1 MSRPSF
7 YLVDDA
13 MDMTQDNLIANVADV
28 TSEKTQTWDVSKPTT
43 GIGDSVKRTEDER
56 FVVGQGRYVDDHHFP
71 GQLYAR
77 FVRSPYAHANIE
89 SIDISYA
96 IQSPGVVAVYTGH
109 DMLADGVGS
118 IPCGWLIHDAE
129 GNPMAEPPHYP
140 LAIDKVRHVGEP
152 VAVVIAESLIEALD
166 GVDAVDV
173 QYEHL
178 DAVVSTEEAVRPGA
192 PQVWDHVPN
201 NICCDWHLG
210 DQVAVDA
217 AFQMAKHVTRI
228 ELTNNRLVAAPMEPR
243 AAIAI
248 YSSSMQEMTLYTT
261 SQNPHTIRSMLCN
274 TVLKMPEN
282 KMRVISPDVGGGF
295 GTKIFLY
302 PEETTVSWAS
312 KQLGRPVRWTSD
324 RSESFL
330 TDAHGRDHRTVA
342 ELAMDAF
349 GKFLGLRVKT
359 LANVGAY
366 LSSGATAIPTFYYA
380 PLLSGVYR
388 IPEIHCNVVVTFTNT
403 NSVDAYRGAGR
414 PEATYVL
421 ERLIDKAAREIG
433 RDRVELRRQNFI
445 QAHEFPYA
453 TPGGLVYDSGDHE
466 ATLRV
471 ALEKAGWNDFPA
483 RQRAARERGMY
494 RGIGISTYVEI
505 AGGSPSKVQGQLGS
519 RGGRAES
526 AQVRVHPSGAVTVF
540 SGSHSHGQSHETTF
554 AQLVCD
560 RFGVSIE
567 KVKIIQGDTDQ
578 VAFGRGTAASRSLVL
593 GGSAIVK
600 AMDKILCK
608 GVRIAAHLMQ
618 VADDSVTFKKGVFH
632 TDVGSRTVSF
642 EEVARAA
649 YTLHDYPIENVE
661 PGLDEI
667 AFYDPLN
674 WTYPCGCHI
683 CELEI
688 DPQTGVVELI
698 QIVAVDD
705 VGTVVNPMVV
715 HGQLHGGL
723 AQGIGQALYER
734 CVYDDSGQ
742 LLTGSFQDYCM
753 PRADD
758 FPNFNIAIESTPCEH
773 NPLNAK
779 GCAEVGSVGIP
790 PAIIN
795 AVLDALSDLNVET
808 IQMPATALAIW
819 TAIQEAKARGKA

>member
-1 MSRPSF
+1 
-7 YLVDDA
+7 
-13 MDMTQDNLIANVADV
+13 MDMTLDNAIADAADV

-43 GIGDSVKRTEDER
+43 GIGDSVKRTEDAR
-56 FVVGQGRYVDDHHFP
+56 FVAGQGRYVDDHYFP

-77 FVRSPYAHANIE
+77 FVRSPYAHAKIE

-96 IQSPGVVAVYTGH
+96 MESPGVVVVYTGH

-118 IPCGWLIHDAE
+118 IPCGWLIHDVD

-140 LAIDKVRHVGEP
+140 LAIDKVRHIGEP

-178 DAVVSTEEAVRPGA
+178 DAVVSTEDAVRSGA
-192 PQVWDHVPN
+192 PQVWDHIPN

-210 DQVAVDA
+210 DQAMVDA
-217 AFQMAKHVTRI
+217 AFQKAEYVTRI

-243 AAIAI
+243 AAIAV

-342 ELAMDAF
+342 ELAMDAS
-349 GKFLGLRVKT
+349 GQFLGLRVKT

-366 LSSGATAIPTFYYA
+366 LTSGATAIPTFYYA

-433 RDRVELRRQNFI
+433 RDRVDLRRQNFI
-445 QAHEFPYA
+445 RAHEFPYA

-471 ALEKAGWNDFPA
+471 ALEKAGWNDFPV
-483 RQRAARERGMY
+483 RQRAARERGVY

-560 RFGVSIE
+560 RLGVPIE
-567 KVKIIQGDTDQ
+567 KVKIVQGDTDQ

-593 GGSAIVK
+593 GGSAIIK
-600 AMDKILCK
+600 AMDKVVSK
-608 GVRIAAHLMQ
+608 GVRIASHLMQ
-618 VADDSVTFKKGVFH
+618 AADDDVTFEKGVFRAAA
-632 TDVGSRTVSF
+632 GSRTVSF
-642 EEVARAA
+642 EDVARAA

-661 PGLDEI
+661 PGLDET

-705 VGTVVNPMVV
+705 VGVVVNPMVV

-723 AQGIGQALYER
+723 AQGIGQALYEG

-758 FPNFNIAIESTPCEH
+758 FPNFDIAIESTPCEH
-773 NPLNAK
+773 NPLKAK
-779 GCAEVGSVGIP
+779 GCAEVGSVGVP

-795 AVLDALSDLNVET
+795 AVLDALSDLDVET
-808 IQMPATALAIW
+808 IQMPATAVAIW
-819 TAIQEAKARGKA
+819 TAIQEAKARRTA

>member
-1 MSRPSF
+1 
-7 YLVDDA
+7 
-13 MDMTQDNLIANVADV
+13 MDMTLDKAVVQAPDTTSETKQPWNVA
-28 TSEKTQTWDVSKPTT
+28 KPAT
-43 GIGDSVKRTEDER
+43 GIGASVKRTEDAR
-56 FVVGQGRYVDDHHFP
+56 FVTGQGRYVDDHHFR

-77 FVRSPYAHANIE
+77 FVRSPYAHASIENIDTSFAME
-89 SIDISYA
+89 
-96 IQSPGVVAVYTGH
+96 SPGVIAVYTGQ
-109 DMLADGVGS
+109 DLLADGVGS
-118 IPCGWLIHDAE
+118 IPCGWLIHDAD

-140 LAIDKVRHVGEP
+140 LAVDKVRHIGEP
-152 VAVVIAESLIEALD
+152 VAIVIAESLVEAMD

-173 QYEHL
+173 QYEPL
-178 DAVVSTEEAVRPGA
+178 DAVVKTQDAIRPGA
-192 PQVWDHVPN
+192 PRVWDHIPD

-210 DQVAVDA
+210 DQADVDA
-217 AFQMAKHVTRI
+217 AFQQAAHVTQI
-228 ELTNNRLVAAPMEPR
+228 ELTNNRLVPAPMEPR
-243 AAIAI
+243 AAIAV

-274 TVLKMPEN
+274 SVLNLPEN

-302 PEETTVSWAS
+302 PEETTVCWAS

-324 RSESFL
+324 RSEAFL
-330 TDAHGRDHRTVA
+330 TDAHGRDHRTIA
-342 ELAMDAF
+342 ELAMDAS
-349 GKFLGLRVKT
+349 GTFLGLRVKT

-366 LSSGATAIPTFYYA
+366 LTSGATAIPTFYYA

-388 IPEIHCNVVVTFTNT
+388 IPYIHCNVVVTFTNT

-421 ERLIDKAAREIG
+421 ERLIDKAARELG
-433 RDRVELRRQNFI
+433 VDRVQLRRQNFI

-471 ALEKAGWNDFPA
+471 ALEKSAWTDFPA
-483 RQRAARERGMY
+483 RQRAARARGRY

-505 AGGSPSKVQGQLGS
+505 AGGAPSRVQGELGS

-560 RFGVSIE
+560 RLGVPLE
-567 KVKIIQGDTDQ
+567 NVKIVQGDTDQ

-600 AMDKILCK
+600 AMDKIMAK
-608 GVRIAAHLMQ
+608 ATRIAAHLMH
-618 VADDSVTFKKGVFH
+618 VDADAVMFESGTFSSSASTRAVTFS
-632 TDVGSRTVSF
+632 D
-642 EEVARAA
+642 VARAA
-649 YTLHDYPIENVE
+649 YTLHDYPIEDLE
-661 PGLDEI
+661 PGLDET

-688 DPQTGVVELI
+688 DPTTGVVELI

-705 VGTVVNPMVV
+705 VGAVVNPMVV

-723 AQGIGQALYER
+723 AQGIGQALFEG

-758 FPNFNIAIESTPCEH
+758 LPNFDIAIESTPCEH
-773 NPLNAK
+773 NPLKAK

-790 PAIIN
+790 PAVIN
-795 AVLDALSDLNVET
+795 AVLDALQDLGVET
-808 IQMPATALAIW
+808 IDMPATPLAIW
-819 TAIQEAKARGKA
+819 QAIQEARARQVA

>member
-1 MSRPSF
+1 
-7 YLVDDA
+7 
-13 MDMTQDNLIANVADV
+13 MDMTLDNAIADAADV
-28 TSEKTQTWDVSKPTT
+28 TSEKTQTWDVAKPTT
-43 GIGDSVKRTEDER
+43 GIGDSVRRTEDAR
-56 FVVGQGRYVDDHHFP
+56 FVAGQGRYVDDHYFP

-77 FVRSPYAHANIE
+77 FVRSPYAHAKVE

-96 IQSPGVVAVYTGH
+96 MESPGVVAVYTGH
-109 DMLADGVGS
+109 DLLADGVGS
-118 IPCGWLIHDAE
+118 IPCGWLIHDAD

-140 LAIDKVRHVGEP
+140 LAIDKVRHIGEP

-178 DAVVSTEEAVRPGA
+178 DAVVSTEDAVRPGA
-192 PQVWDHVPN
+192 PQVWDHIPN

-210 DQVAVDA
+210 DPSAVDA
-217 AFQMAKHVTRI
+217 AFQKAEHVTRI

-243 AAIAI
+243 AAIAV

-342 ELAMDAF
+342 ELAMDAS
-349 GKFLGLRVKT
+349 GQFLGLRVKT

-366 LSSGATAIPTFYYA
+366 LTSGATAIPTFYYA

-433 RDRVELRRQNFI
+433 RDRVDLRRQNFI

-471 ALEKAGWNDFPA
+471 ALEKSEWNDFPA

-505 AGGSPSKVQGQLGS
+505 AGGSPSRVQGQLGS

-560 RFGVSIE
+560 CLGVPIE
-567 KVKIIQGDTDQ
+567 KVKIVQGDTDQ

-600 AMDKILCK
+600 ALDKIVSK
-608 GVRIAAHLMQ
+608 GIRIAAHLMQ
-618 VADDSVTFKKGVFH
+618 AGDDDVTFEKGVFR
-632 TDVGSRTVSF
+632 TADGSRTVSF
-642 EEVARAA
+642 EDVARAA

-661 PGLDEI
+661 PGLDET

-705 VGTVVNPMVV
+705 VGAVVNPMVV

-723 AQGIGQALYER
+723 AQGIGQALYEG

-758 FPNFNIAIESTPCEH
+758 FPTFDVAIESTPCEH
-773 NPLNAK
+773 NPLKAK
-779 GCAEVGSVGIP
+779 GCAEVGSVGVP

-795 AVLDALSDLNVET
+795 AVLDALDDLDVET
-808 IQMPATALAIW
+808 IQMPATAAAIW
-819 TAIQEAKARGKA
+819 TAIQEAKSRRTA